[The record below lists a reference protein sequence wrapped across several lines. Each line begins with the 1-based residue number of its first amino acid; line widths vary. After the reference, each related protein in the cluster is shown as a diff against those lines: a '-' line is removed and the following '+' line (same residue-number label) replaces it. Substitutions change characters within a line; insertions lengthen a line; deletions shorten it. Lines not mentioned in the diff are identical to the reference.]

1 MTRILLVDDHQI
13 IRDGLRGM
21 IEEQEGYKVVAE
33 ASNGDQA
40 LDIIKERTD
49 EIDLVILDIN
59 MPVMDG
65 IECAKAISEKEYDVK
80 ILALT
85 MLKEDQHIREMLE
98 AGVQGY
104 ILKKSGEDE
113 LMKAIDQIMKGKHY
127 FSEEATEVV
136 LKQFMNKGKGDSTK
150 GGGAMELTERE
161 IEVLSLIADE
171 YTNQE
176 IADELFIS
184 VRTVDAHRRNLM
196 EKIGAKNTAGLVK
209 YAIQKG
215 HVRE

>member
-1 MTRILLVDDHQI
+1 MTNILLVDDHQI

-21 IEEQEGYKVVAE
+21 IEEQEGYRVVGE

-40 LDIIKERTD
+40 LDLLKERSD

-65 IECAKAISEKEYDVK
+65 IQCAKAISEKEYDVK

-113 LMKAIDQIMKGKHY
+113 LMKAISQIMEGKHY

-136 LKQFMNKGKGDSTK
+136 LKQFMSKGKGDSGK
-150 GGGAMELTERE
+150 EGGAMELTERE

-209 YAIQKG
+209 YAIQHG
-215 HVRE
+215 HIKE